1 MVQVL
6 CNWKKDSRG
15 VQEGILESVFG
26 LALKRQEE
34 LRDAPT
40 VASTQ
45 DIEVALFALPKAL
58 PPKGLGDEKAFEL
71 VRRYLLPALAQGQAG
86 PR

>member
-1 MVQVL
+1 MRK
-6 CNWKKDSRG
+6 WEKGS
-15 VQEGILESVFG
+15 QERILGSVFR
-26 LALKRQEE
+26 LVLRRRET

-45 DIEVALFALPKAL
+45 KIEAALFALPKAL
-58 PPKGLGDEKAFEL
+58 PAKGLGDEKAFEL
-71 VRRYLLPALAQGQAG
+71 VKRFLLPALAQGQAG